1 MSAAD
6 PARPRHPGPAVLAP
20 VLPITAARPRRH
32 PSSERTSV
40 PLQPDGTLT
49 PHQRIAARLEHL
61 LSEIGRTLTDEAT
74 ADGLRVGLSQARL
87 LLDGARKQGLI
98 TKEAYEELDGMLAA
112 MMEAPGLIG

>member
-20 VLPITAARPRRH
+20 VLPINAVRPRRS

-49 PHQRIAARLEHL
+49 PHQRVAAHLEQL
-61 LSEIGRTLTDEAT
+61 LADIGRSLTDEAT
-74 ADGLRVGLSQARL
+74 ADGLRIALQEARR
-87 LLDGARKQGLI
+87 LLDGARAQGAI
-98 TKEAYEELDGMLAA
+98 SKEAQGELDAMLAA
-112 MMEAPGLIG
+112 MMEAPGLLA